1 MCLYRFSL
9 FLYYICK
16 ARLWF
21 YSFFFLCDCRV
32 TYLLRL
38 QSLMLR
44 YGDLVEKQQDG
55 NRMCTRKGRIF
66 SQSSEERCYLEQ
78 NWTIHVV
85 CRFLSVQQC
94 PWYFPFFCFRLISKP
109 LATGKTLQR
118 KWWWIWPLIQTG
130 FAGKI
135 VEFDIAAKISS
146 VNVQWLPVQI
156 RTWERRILVALW
168 KCREVGA
175 HICLPICGPHVTRHW
190 GCVVERGL
198 YRTSFP

>member
-1 MCLYRFSL
+1 MIL
-9 FLYYICK
+9 FIL
-16 ARLWF
+16 
-21 YSFFFLCDCRV
+21 FFFCDCRV

-78 NWTIHVV
+78 NWIIHVV

-94 PWYFPFFCFRLISKP
+94 PWYFPFFPFQVDLKTFGNWEDSPEKMMMDMISDP
-109 LATGKTLQR
+109 NR
-118 KWWWIWPLIQTG
+118 VRREDRWIL
-130 FAGKI
+130 FCVK
-135 VEFDIAAKISS
+135 KSS
-146 VNVQWLPVQI
+146 ANVQWLPVQI